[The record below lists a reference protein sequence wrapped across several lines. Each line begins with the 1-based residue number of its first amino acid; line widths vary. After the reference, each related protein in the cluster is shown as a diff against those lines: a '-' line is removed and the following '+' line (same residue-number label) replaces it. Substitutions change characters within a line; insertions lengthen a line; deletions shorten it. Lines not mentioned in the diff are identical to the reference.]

1 MNILF
6 IGDVVGRAGRRITRT
21 HLPLL
26 REDFQVDL
34 AIVNC
39 ENAAAGFGITA
50 EIGEELFRA
59 GADVLTSG
67 NHIWDR
73 KESHEFLA
81 REMRMLRPANYPPGV
96 PGHGYWTGMVGNTP
110 TAVLNLQGR
119 VFMSPI
125 DCPFRAF
132 DSLRENEL
140 SGARVVFVDFHAEA
154 TSEKLA
160 FGSYVDSRASAVV
173 GTHTHVTTAD
183 EMVQP
188 GGTAYITDSGMTGAA
203 DSIIGM
209 RKESSIERFLLQ
221 IPRKFEPAEAGPRLS
236 AVLVEVDEATGR
248 ARNIRRICRVQE

>member
-1 MNILF
+1 MRILF
-6 IGDVVGRAGRRITRT
+6 VGDVVGKAGRKITRT

-26 REDFQVDL
+26 REDFKIDL

-50 EIGEELFRA
+50 QIGEELLSA

-73 KESHEFLA
+73 KDSYDFLSKEP
-81 REMRMLRPANYPPGV
+81 RVLRPANYPPGV
-96 PGHGYWTGMVGNTP
+96 PGQGTWIGLVCDVP

-119 VFMSPI
+119 VFMAPI

-132 DSLRENEL
+132 DHLKEEKL
-140 SGARVVFVDFHAEA
+140 AGARILFVDFHAEA

-160 FGSYVDSRASAVV
+160 FGSYVDGRATAVI

-183 EMVQP
+183 ERVQE
-188 GGTAYITDSGMTGAA
+188 GGTAYITDAGMTGSS

-209 RKESSIERFLLQ
+209 DKEGSIQRFLLQ
-221 IPRKFEPAEAGPRLS
+221 IPRKFEPAEAKPKLS
-236 AVLVEVDEATGR
+236 AVIIDVDESTGR
-248 ARNIRRICRVQE
+248 ARSIQRVSRTD